1 MNDIE
6 QKAFEDE
13 STIHFGGDGEEIDFF
28 AGFDDDAGTQAAP
41 TTEQQSA
48 EPEDSGEAEESA
60 AQDGDGTEAPTT
72 EQQSAEPE
80 KLTFKAKIDHQEQD
94 VSIEAD
100 ELPTIYQKAQNM
112 DRAVQRANKAQ
123 QDMEQYRNSMEEIA
137 SMARALGFNGDTP
150 EAAIRAMM
158 TGVTSSTRE
167 QRVEALVND
176 GTAKEVAEFIVDQQ
190 MKPVPA
196 AETHEPE
203 AEEQQQDNEP
213 DIQDEAAGDV
223 DDGSQPP
230 SPELNAITGKYI
242 LAETDRQ
249 LELARQQG
257 LPIAA
262 IDAINLLEGD
272 LPDRCDVTVA
282 VTAPV
287 EIRVKRL
294 MVRDQISEEYARLR
308 ISAQQ
313 PNEYFEAHCDYTLRN
328 GEGTQEAFA
337 QNCRELFTR
346 LLEQQKGR

>member
-60 AQDGDGTEAPTT
+60 AQDGDGEEAPTT

-196 AETHEPE
+196 AQPHEPE
-203 AEEQQQDNEP
+203 AEEQRQQKEP
-213 DIQDEAAGDV
+213 DIRDEAEGDV

-230 SPELNAITGKYI
+230 SPEQFNLDLQK
-242 LAETDRQ
+242 L
-249 LELARQQG
+249 LARRPG
-257 LPIAA
+257 ILESGKPFPEEVLSAYMKGE
-262 IDAINLLEGD
+262 NL
-272 LPDRCDVTVA
+272 TVA
-282 VTAPV
+282 YLDYESKQSAAERQELEKQNRIFRQNQESAQRAPV
-287 EIRVKRL
+287 
-294 MVRDQISEEYARLR
+294 
-308 ISAQQ
+308 
-313 PNEYFEAHCDYTLRN
+313 
-328 GEGTQEAFA
+328 
-337 QNCRELFTR
+337 
-346 LLEQQKGR
+346 KGVSGSGGITSKEDPWLAGIDDTYW

>member
-28 AGFDDDAGTQAAP
+28 AGFDDDAGTQA
-41 TTEQQSA
+41 
-48 EPEDSGEAEESA
+48 
-60 AQDGDGTEAPTT
+60 APTT

-190 MKPVPA
+190 MKPVPVVQ
-196 AETHEPE
+196 THEPE
-203 AEEQQQDNEP
+203 VEEGQQQEEP

-230 SPELNAITGKYI
+230 SPEQFNLDLQK
-242 LAETDRQ
+242 L
-249 LELARQQG
+249 LARRPG
-257 LPIAA
+257 ILESGKPFPEEVLSAYMKGE
-262 IDAINLLEGD
+262 NL
-272 LPDRCDVTVA
+272 TVA
-282 VTAPV
+282 YLDYESKQSAAERQELEKQNRIFRQNQESAQRAPV
-287 EIRVKRL
+287 
-294 MVRDQISEEYARLR
+294 
-308 ISAQQ
+308 
-313 PNEYFEAHCDYTLRN
+313 
-328 GEGTQEAFA
+328 
-337 QNCRELFTR
+337 
-346 LLEQQKGR
+346 KGVSGSGGITSKEDPWLAGIDDTYW

>member
-1 MNDIE
+1 MNEIE
-6 QKAFEDE
+6 QQAFEDE

-28 AGFDDDAGTQAAP
+28 AGFDDDAGAQVAP

-48 EPEDSGEAEESA
+48 EPEDSSEAEESA

-123 QDMEQYRNSMEEIA
+123 QEMEQYRNNMEEIA

-196 AETHEPE
+196 PQTHDPET
-203 AEEQQQDNEP
+203 EEQKQDNEP
-213 DIQDEAAGDV
+213 DIQDEAEGDV
-223 DDGSQPP
+223 DDANQPP
-230 SPELNAITGKYI
+230 TPEQFNMDLQKL
-242 LAETDRQ
+242 LALRPGV
-249 LELARQQG
+249 LESGAPFPEEVLQAYMAG
-257 LPIAA
+257 E
-262 IDAINLLEGD
+262 NL
-272 LPDRCDVTVA
+272 TVA
-282 VTAPV
+282 YLDYESKQSAAERQELEKQNRIFRQNQESAQRAPV
-287 EIRVKRL
+287 
-294 MVRDQISEEYARLR
+294 
-308 ISAQQ
+308 
-313 PNEYFEAHCDYTLRN
+313 
-328 GEGTQEAFA
+328 
-337 QNCRELFTR
+337 
-346 LLEQQKGR
+346 KGVSGSGGITSKEDPWLAGIDDTYW

>member
-60 AQDGDGTEAPTT
+60 AQDGDGEEAPTT

-123 QDMEQYRNSMEEIA
+123 QDMEQYQNSMEEIA
-137 SMARALGFNGDTP
+137 SMARALGFNGETP

-190 MKPVPA
+190 MKPVPVVQ
-196 AETHEPE
+196 THEPE
-203 AEEQQQDNEP
+203 VEDGQQQEEP

-230 SPELNAITGKYI
+230 SPEQFNLDLQK
-242 LAETDRQ
+242 L
-249 LELARQQG
+249 LARRPG
-257 LPIAA
+257 ILESGKPFPEEVLSAYMKGE
-262 IDAINLLEGD
+262 NL
-272 LPDRCDVTVA
+272 TVA
-282 VTAPV
+282 YLDYESKQSAAERQELEKQNRIFRQNQESAQRAPV
-287 EIRVKRL
+287 
-294 MVRDQISEEYARLR
+294 
-308 ISAQQ
+308 
-313 PNEYFEAHCDYTLRN
+313 
-328 GEGTQEAFA
+328 
-337 QNCRELFTR
+337 
-346 LLEQQKGR
+346 KGVSGSGGITSKEDPWLAGIDDTYW

>member
-6 QKAFEDE
+6 QTAFEDE

-28 AGFDDDAGTQAAP
+28 AGFDDDDAGAPAAPTIEQQSAEPDQEDSGEAAESASQDGDDTAAP
-41 TTEQQSA
+41 TTEQQSTA
-48 EPEDSGEAEESA
+48 
-60 AQDGDGTEAPTT
+60 
-72 EQQSAEPE
+72 PE

-94 VSIEAD
+94 VSIETD

-190 MKPVPA
+190 MKPVPVVQ
-196 AETHEPE
+196 THEPE
-203 AEEQQQDNEP
+203 VEDGQQEEP

-230 SPELNAITGKYI
+230 SPEQFNLDLQK
-242 LAETDRQ
+242 L
-249 LELARQQG
+249 LARRPG
-257 LPIAA
+257 ILESGNPFPDEVLSAYMKGE
-262 IDAINLLEGD
+262 NL
-272 LPDRCDVTVA
+272 TVA
-282 VTAPV
+282 YLDYESKQSAAERQELEKQNRIFRQNQESAQRAPV
-287 EIRVKRL
+287 
-294 MVRDQISEEYARLR
+294 
-308 ISAQQ
+308 
-313 PNEYFEAHCDYTLRN
+313 
-328 GEGTQEAFA
+328 
-337 QNCRELFTR
+337 
-346 LLEQQKGR
+346 KGVSGSGGIASKEDPWLAGIDDTYW